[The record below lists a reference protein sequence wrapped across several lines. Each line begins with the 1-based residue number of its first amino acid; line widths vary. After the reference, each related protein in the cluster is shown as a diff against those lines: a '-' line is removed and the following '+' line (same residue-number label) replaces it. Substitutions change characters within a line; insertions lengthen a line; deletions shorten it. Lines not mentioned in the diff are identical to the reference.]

1 MKFLPTF
8 EYDFF
13 TLVFLALTVFGT
25 LQLFY
30 VLIIYRKLA
39 FFKVKPIDEHQ
50 HWMPISVIIA
60 ARNESDNL
68 YENLP
73 AILSQDYPVYEV
85 IVVNNQSIDDSSWI
99 LTAFAQQFPN
109 LRVVELSKNKHLRP
123 GKKLPITLAIKAA
136 KYEHFVLTDADCK
149 PSNNQWIKQMASQYS
164 TSKEIVIGYA
174 PYLKTKGFLNRLIR
188 FDTAWIG
195 VNYLSM
201 ALAKL
206 PYMAVGRNLAYTKS
220 VFHSVNGFK
229 SHYAVPTGDDV
240 LFIQEAAKKS
250 NYTIQLNPDSFCH
263 SQAPT
268 SWSRW
273 LRQKT
278 RHYATSGKFRFI
290 KKLLLGIY
298 PLSLIFM
305 WVSFITLLFNR
316 DFILLASSI
325 FGFILLLKWWL
336 QGRCLSQLKEKS
348 FIRYLPFWDLF
359 YALLMPILF
368 YISERQKY
376 FRW

>member
-1 MKFLPTF
+1 MKFIPTF
-8 EYDFF
+8 EISFF
-13 TLVFLALTVFGT
+13 TITFLALALVVIVQI
-25 LQLFY
+25 LY
-30 VLIIYRKLA
+30 VLFIYSKLA
-39 FFKVKPIDEHQ
+39 FHKIKPIDEHQ
-50 HWMPISVIIA
+50 NWMPISVIIA

-73 AILSQDYPVYEV
+73 AILSQDYPAYEV
-85 IVVNNQSIDDSSWI
+85 IVVNNQSIDDSGWI
-99 LTAFAQQFPN
+99 LTAYAQQFPN
-109 LRVVELSKNKHLRP
+109 LRIVELSKNKHLRP

-149 PSNNQWIKQMASQYS
+149 PMNDQWIKQMASQY
-164 TSKEIVIGYA
+164 TSSKQIVIGYA
-174 PYLKTKGFLNRLIR
+174 PFLKNKGFLNRLIR

-195 VNYLSM
+195 VNYFSM

-206 PYMAVGRNLAYTKS
+206 PYMGVGRNLAYTKS

-229 SHYAVPTGDDV
+229 SHYSVTTGDDV

-250 NYTIQLNPDSFCH
+250 NYSIQLNPDSFCY

-268 SWSRW
+268 TWTRW
-273 LRQKT
+273 MTQKT
-278 RHYATSGKFRFI
+278 RHYATSGKYRFI

-298 PLSLIFM
+298 PLSLILM
-305 WVSFITLLFNR
+305 WVSFITLLFSKE
-316 DFILLASSI
+316 FILLSSSI
-325 FGFILLLKWWL
+325 FGFTLLLKWWL
-336 QGRCLSQLKEKS
+336 QGRCLSHLKEKS
-348 FIRYLPFWDLF
+348 FIRFLPFWDLL

-376 FRW
+376 YRW